1 MQSAALG
8 SPSGIN
14 FVGADVLRSG
24 TVAYHLN
31 TLESARWIQEET
43 NTKAFLL
50 NFGGASLAKPMLL
63 NALVEF
69 VPLTFDPNL
78 LTAVEAVE
86 RLSGLP
92 PRSLLFAKFIKP
104 KDRRHSGQ
112 SLGHAIFGFSTREA
126 ANHALVH
133 GLFVEGKRVLARK
146 LLPDPRRCTK
156 CQVVGATHL
165 AAECKS
171 MHDVCGRCSKD
182 HWTSKCPVTDPSL
195 FKCHNCKE
203 GAWPHTTADRK
214 CPTFVAEV
222 QKLHARTPGSKY
234 RYFVTNDPA
243 TWELINSTERDDL
256 YNNIQDAM
264 WQNGDNWRGGWTAA
278 RTGNAGRGFG
288 RLAGGPQGA
297 GGGAR
302 MDFTMGDV
310 GVTEKRTDNPM
321 EVEAGGSA
329 ETRVVGE
336 GAAGAGGVG
345 GTVRGGG
352 GVGRRGPRGGRG
364 AGVGVGSAGR
374 GTSRNTQEQGWRS
387 EKAQGTL
394 DGFFGES
401 RPQSQMAQRGGSA
414 VPWGDRPDLP
424 DDTLPPPF
432 PPATPGIGTP
442 AKAPAKAPAKETQ
455 NPVTLND
462 K

>member
-8 SPSGIN
+8 SPPGIN
-14 FVGADVLRSG
+14 FVSADVLRSG
-24 TVAYHLN
+24 MVAYHLN
-31 TLESARWIQEET
+31 TPESARWIQEET

-50 NFGGASLAKPMLL
+50 NFGGVSLAKPMLL
-63 NALVEF
+63 HALVEF

-78 LTAVEAVE
+78 LSAVEEVE
-86 RLSGLP
+86 QLSGLP
-92 PRSLLFAKFIKP
+92 PCSLLFAKFIKP

-112 SLGHAIFGFSTREA
+112 LLGHAIFGFSTCEVV
-126 ANHALVH
+126 NHALVH

-156 CQVVGATHL
+156 CQVVGTTHL
-165 AAECKS
+165 AAECKAT
-171 MHDVCGRCSKD
+171 HDVCGRCSED

-203 GAWPHTTADRK
+203 STWPHTTADRK

-222 QKLHARTPGSKY
+222 QKLHARTPGAKY
-234 RYFVTNDPA
+234 RYFVTNDPG
-243 TWELINSTERDDL
+243 TWELINNTERDDL

-278 RTGNAGRGFG
+278 RPGNAGRGFG

-297 GGGAR
+297 GGGVR
-302 MDFTMGDV
+302 TNFTMGDV
-310 GVTEKRTDNPM
+310 GVTEKRTDNLM
-321 EVEAGGSA
+321 GAEAGGSA
-329 ETRVVGE
+329 ESRDAGE
-336 GAAGAGGVG
+336 DAAGASRA
-345 GTVRGGG
+345 VRGGG
-352 GVGRRGPRGGRG
+352 GAGRRGLRGGRG
-364 AGVGVGSAGR
+364 AGVSVGSTGR

-394 DGFFGES
+394 DGFFGEL
-401 RPQSQMAQRGGSA
+401 RPQSQMTQRVDSA

-424 DDTLPPPF
+424 DDALPPPF
-432 PPATPGIGTP
+432 PPAPPGIGTGV
-442 AKAPAKAPAKETQ
+442 AQTKTPAKEMQ
-455 NPVTLND
+455 NPGTSND